1 MVTAGETAAD
11 EEGTV
16 VVEEVTET
24 WTVVVTDHVIAV
36 AVGVDLESVAGT
48 IAKDLPGETA
58 EDAGVQI
65 VTAALPDA
73 RQEDHHL
80 VTPLERGQ
88 NGDHQSKM
96 TINLRK
102 SQEGAGG
109 PLKIIKMRLKKTV
122 GVAQINLPKIAA
134 GKGHLKLLRV
144 AVPQFMTRKT
154 EGGEGQTTLNRQMA
168 GETLMTPN
176 LPTKQVAKGRQLHL
190 QNLQSLSMSKISRLF
205 KMTGGERQ
213 RPQQKNC
220 PKKRTPMHRMG
231 QCLWLPK
238 RN

>member
-16 VVEEVTET
+16 AVEEVTET

-58 EDAGVQI
+58 EDDGVQI
-65 VTAALPDA
+65 VTAVTAALPDA
-73 RQEDHHL
+73 RQEDLHL

-96 TINLRK
+96 TRNLRK

-122 GVAQINLPKIAA
+122 GVAQINLLKIAG

-154 EGGEGQTTLNRQMA
+154 EGGESQTTLNRRMA
-168 GETLMTPN
+168 GETLMTQN

-190 QNLQSLSMSKISRLF
+190 QNLQSLSMSKICRLF

-213 RPQQKNC
+213 RPQ
-220 PKKRTPMHRMG
+220 
-231 QCLWLPK
+231 
-238 RN
+238 